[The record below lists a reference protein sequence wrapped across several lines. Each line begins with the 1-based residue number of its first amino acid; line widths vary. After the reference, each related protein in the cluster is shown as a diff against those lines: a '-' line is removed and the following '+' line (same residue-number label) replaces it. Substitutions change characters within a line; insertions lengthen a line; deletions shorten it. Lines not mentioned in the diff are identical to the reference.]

1 MIQEPSPEVTP
12 LVTETEASSEVVGT
26 SSEVVGS
33 TSRVVGMD
41 DNDNH
46 SSEEELEDII
56 GNSSL
61 KKV

>member
-1 MIQEPSPEVTP
+1 MAVTDSS
-12 LVTETEASSEVVGT
+12 LAGRSSEVNSPAVT
-26 SSEVVGS
+26 TEVERSSLAA
-33 TSRVVGMD
+33 GMD

-56 GNSSL
+56 GNSAL

>member
-1 MIQEPSPEVTP
+1 MA
-12 LVTETEASSEVVGT
+12 VTESSLSEAAAGRSSEVNSPAVT
-26 SSEVVGS
+26 EVTAERSSLAA
-33 TSRVVGMD
+33 GME

-56 GNSSL
+56 GNSAL

>member
-1 MIQEPSPEVTP
+1 MAVTDSS
-12 LVTETEASSEVVGT
+12 LAGRSSEVNSPAVT
-26 SSEVVGS
+26 TEAERSSLAA
-33 TSRVVGMD
+33 GMD

-56 GNSSL
+56 GNSAL

>member
-1 MIQEPSPEVTP
+1 MAVTDSS
-12 LVTETEASSEVVGT
+12 LAGRSSEVNSPAVT
-26 SSEVVGS
+26 AVTTEVERSSLAA
-33 TSRVVGMD
+33 GMD

-56 GNSSL
+56 GNSAL